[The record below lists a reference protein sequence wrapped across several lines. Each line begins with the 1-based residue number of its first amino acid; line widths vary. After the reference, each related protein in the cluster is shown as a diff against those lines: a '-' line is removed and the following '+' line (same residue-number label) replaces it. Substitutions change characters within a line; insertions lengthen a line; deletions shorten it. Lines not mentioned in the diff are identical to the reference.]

1 VLPAL
6 QAFKEISMLIL
17 IFSLFLAG
25 FFFGIGFV
33 SMAPRKYVLRG
44 DLPAVTYRK
53 KVSRLLFPCPV
64 WNLLSKNGRAIVLAS
79 YSSGVAAILVAFLLA
94 CA

>member
-1 VLPAL
+1 
-6 QAFKEISMLIL
+6 MLIL

-44 DLPAVTYRK
+44 DLPAV
-53 KVSRLLFPCPV
+53 
-64 WNLLSKNGRAIVLAS
+64 
-79 YSSGVAAILVAFLLA
+79 
-94 CA
+94 